1 MAGQKNQQQ
10 GDHDSACPLVAV
22 DRRLDDVHRHWH
34 SAERVYFE
42 PESFRVAIQT
52 AIQTLRTVTFILQS
66 NKAQIPDFDV
76 WYASWQEKLKAI
88 PLMRWMVDARNKI
101 EKQGDLEMYSH
112 VRAELVASY
121 LNDGPVIQV
130 PANLFEGPDV
140 LLRSLPK
147 SDLGD
152 HFWKHGT
159 LRVQRRWVENSLPDH
174 ELLDA
179 VATAYGVIAEIVA
192 DAHVRIGLAPPT
204 TTNVETGE
212 EYGSGRAGRLP
223 CMVGHGEARTLN
235 ISLSDGRAFD
245 LSREEVTV
253 DVERGKEAATRYGVN
268 PDDVFGRREDQES
281 ILRSLF
287 DTARRMTETDG
298 HHVTMLVLLRGT
310 TVVRLAQVE
319 FPDHGSKY
327 IVMRDVAHEV
337 ARKGADGV
345 ILIGEGW
352 LAAADPTKPYMRA
365 VDAPDKKEMLAATL
379 VRTTGEPIQL
389 SAMFDRQGDSV
400 KLGETV
406 EIRDGEHF
414 IFAPVYEVWGRPIPD
429 RWKG

>member
-1 MAGQKNQQQ
+1 M
-10 GDHDSACPLVAV
+10 C
-22 DRRLDDVHRHWH
+22 
-34 SAERVYFE
+34 
-42 PESFRVAIQT
+42 
-52 AIQTLRTVTFILQS
+52 
-66 NKAQIPDFDV
+66 
-76 WYASWQEKLKAI
+76 
-88 PLMRWMVDARNKI
+88 
-101 EKQGDLEMYSH
+101 
-112 VRAELVASY
+112 
-121 LNDGPVIQV
+121 
-130 PANLFEGPDV
+130 
-140 LLRSLPK
+140 
-147 SDLGD
+147 LG
-152 HFWKHGT
+152 
-159 LRVQRRWVENSLPDH
+159 
-174 ELLDA
+174 
-179 VATAYGVIAEIVA
+179 
-192 DAHVRIGLAPPT
+192 
-204 TTNVETGE
+204 
-212 EYGSGRAGRLP
+212 AGRI
-223 CMVGHGEARTLN
+223 R
-235 ISLSDGRAFD
+235 RAFCD
-245 LSREEVTV
+245 PCLTR
-253 DVERGKEAATRYGVN
+253 RGA
-268 PDDVFGRREDQES
+268 
-281 ILRSLF
+281 
-287 DTARRMTETDG
+287 
-298 HHVTMLVLLRGT
+298 